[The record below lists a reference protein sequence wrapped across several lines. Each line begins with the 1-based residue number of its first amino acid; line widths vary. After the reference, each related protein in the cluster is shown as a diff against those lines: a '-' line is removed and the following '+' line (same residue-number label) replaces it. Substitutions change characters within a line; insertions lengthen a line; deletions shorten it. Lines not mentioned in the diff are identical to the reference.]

1 MGESMKILEKLNIFT
16 NEGLYRQAFT
26 HTSYSNE
33 HDVESYERLEFLG
46 DAVLELTI
54 SDFLYNEKHLEEG
67 TMTKMR
73 ASYVCEEACATY
85 SRELGFEN
93 EILLGSGEACA
104 NTTILAD
111 VFESFIGAMYLDQGF
126 AYTSQFVM
134 KIIQPYIQKK
144 IDFLHDYKS
153 ELQELVQ
160 TVRKSVSYEII
171 DESGPA
177 HNKTFVCQVM
187 VDNIVMGIGKGSS
200 KKAAEQAAAK
210 VALEKQ
216 AK

>member
-1 MGESMKILEKLNIFT
+1 MEILDKLNIHT
-16 NEGLYRQAFT
+16 NKDLYQKAFT

-33 HDVESYERLEFLG
+33 HNVESYERLEFLG

-54 SDFLYNEKHLEEG
+54 SDYLYNEKHLEEG

-85 SRELGFEN
+85 AKELKLEKD
-93 EILLGSGEACA
+93 ILLGSGESEA
-104 NTTILAD
+104 NNTILAD
-111 VFESFIGAMYLDQGF
+111 VFESFIGAMYLDKGF
-126 AYTSQFVM
+126 RTTSKFVM
-134 KIIQPYIQKK
+134 DIIIPYIEKK

-171 DESGPA
+171 NELGPA
-177 HNKTFVCQVM
+177 HNKTFTCQVM
-187 VDNIVMGIGKGSS
+187 VDNIVMGTGSGSS
-200 KKAAEQAAAK
+200 KKQAEQAAAK
-210 VALEKQ
+210 MALEKQ

>member
-1 MGESMKILEKLNIFT
+1 M
-16 NEGLYRQAFT
+16 
-26 HTSYSNE
+26 
-33 HDVESYERLEFLG
+33 
-46 DAVLELTI
+46 
-54 SDFLYNEKHLEEG
+54 
-67 TMTKMR
+67 
-73 ASYVCEEACATY
+73 
-85 SRELGFEN
+85 
-93 EILLGSGEACA
+93 LGSGEACA

-153 ELQELVQ
+153 ELLELVQ